1 MKRPKNKNKSRKQ
14 MRNARPRA
22 NPLLCGATSPITDDA
37 VKDLAFLDLCSSVLR
52 YLMILN
58 PEMFSA
64 KPVELTPQVEPDETI
79 Q

>member
-1 MKRPKNKNKSRKQ
+1 MKLPKNKKKSQKHI
-14 MRNARPRA
+14 RNAPRR